1 MSATILALTV
11 CRSRQEFLVGQNQ
24 RAQITM
30 TDEEIEVFIE
40 QSRTATMA
48 TVGPNGA
55 PHLVAMWYAWLD
67 GTVWFETKAK
77 AQKVVNLRRNDRL
90 SVMIEDGLTYDQLRG
105 VALEGCG
112 IVIEDPD
119 EIWRMGVN
127 VFERYN
133 GPYNEDMKPHV
144 EMMLQKR
151 VAVKLEI
158 ERIRTWDHRKL
169 GFGSMDLTGTTA
181 PYVNGAG

>member
-1 MSATILALTV
+1 M
-11 CRSRQEFLVGQNQ
+11 GQNQ
-24 RAQITM
+24 RSQITM
-30 TDEEIEVFIE
+30 TDEEIDVFIE

-48 TVGPNGA
+48 TVGATGA

-67 GTVWFETKAK
+67 GTIWFETKAK

-90 SVMIEDGLTYDQLRG
+90 SVMIEDGKTYDQLRG
-105 VALEGCG
+105 VALEGRG
-112 IVIEDPD
+112 IIIEDPD

-133 GPYNEDMKPHV
+133 GPYSEEMKPFV
-144 EMMLQKR
+144 EIMLQKR

-158 ERIRTWDHRKL
+158 ERTRTWDHRKL
-169 GFGSMDLTGTTA
+169 GMAPMDLAGTTA
-181 PYVNGAG
+181 PYIDGAG

>member
-1 MSATILALTV
+1 M
-11 CRSRQEFLVGQNQ
+11 GQNQ
-24 RAQITM
+24 RSQITM
-30 TDEEIEVFIE
+30 TDEEIDVFIE

-48 TVGPNGA
+48 TVGANGA

-67 GTVWFETKAK
+67 GTVWFETKGK

-105 VALEGCG
+105 VALEGRG
-112 IVIEDPD
+112 VIIEDPD

-133 GPYNEDMKPHV
+133 GPYNDEMKPFV
-144 EMMLQKR
+144 EIMLQKR

-169 GFGSMDLTGTTA
+169 GMAPMDLAGTTA
-181 PYVNGAG
+181 PYVDGAG